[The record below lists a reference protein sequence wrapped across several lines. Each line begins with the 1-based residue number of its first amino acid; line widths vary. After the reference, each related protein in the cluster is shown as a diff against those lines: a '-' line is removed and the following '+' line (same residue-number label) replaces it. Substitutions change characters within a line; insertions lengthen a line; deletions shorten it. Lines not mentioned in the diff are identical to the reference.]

1 MPQIVYPP
9 DASDAPR
16 FALPCGVR
24 IDQTCLAL
32 FILSRLGRQ
41 TRKGVGRHFWNAR
54 STVAAGIAS
63 PEDDAG

>member
-1 MPQIVYPP
+1 MPQVVYMPH
-9 DASDAPR
+9 ASDAPR

-24 IDQTCLAL
+24 RDQTCLAL
-32 FILSRLGRQ
+32 FVLSRLGQQ

-54 STVAAGIAS
+54 STVAVGTAS